1 MKKLAWFMLVA
12 VTLVAGVYVFRH
24 LARWE
29 WHRAMFAGMV
39 MLAGELALVGAIVV
53 RAIRRAAAAS
63 RSDSAVD
70 GRVLARLQETRPPS
84 ERVFAW
90 LKPDDGQMHVFVS
103 ILLGGG
109 VLVSAAAWLID
120 KTAKA
125 TGSGGLERGLA
136 QRLSELQLPEDGF
149 VVDDRIL
156 LGAGR
161 GVDDHGLRLLLGPAP
176 DTQR

>member
-1 MKKLAWFMLVA
+1 MKKIAWFMLVA
-12 VTLVAGVYVFRH
+12 VTLTAGVYVFRH
-24 LARWE
+24 LVRWE

-53 RAIRRAAAAS
+53 RTIRRAAPQP
-63 RSDSAVD
+63 RSNSSVD

-90 LKPDDGQMHVFVS
+90 LKPDDGQLHVFVS

-109 VLVSAAAWLID
+109 VLVSAAAWVID
-120 KTAKA
+120 KMAKA
-125 TGSGGLERGLA
+125 SGSGGLERGLA
-136 QRLSELQLPEDGF
+136 QRLRALQLPEDGF
-149 VVDDRIL
+149 VVDDGIL

-161 GVDDHGLRLLLGPAP
+161 GVDSRALRLLLGPDP
-176 DTQR
+176 ETER